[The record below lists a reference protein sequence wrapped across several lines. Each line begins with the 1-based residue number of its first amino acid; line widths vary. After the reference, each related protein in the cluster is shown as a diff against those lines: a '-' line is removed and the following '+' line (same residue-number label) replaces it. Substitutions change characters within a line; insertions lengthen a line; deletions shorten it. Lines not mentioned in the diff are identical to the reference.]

1 MNSLL
6 IGLLGVLV
14 ATNQPAAVS
23 NLVHQ
28 QTGIN
33 LTLPDPNDPVE
44 KEFQG
49 ILADDDAAQA
59 DAIKWIAEEDAY
71 AAQGLGGPRP
81 TLALRIDQRYQPV
94 RKAYEYFLQ
103 RYPRHVRARIAYG
116 SFLNDTGKEIEAS
129 VQWQK
134 AVELD
139 PKNPAAWNNLG
150 NFYGH
155 CGPISNAFACYEKAI
170 QINSNEPVYYQNLGT
185 MVYLY
190 RQDAME
196 IYHLTEPQVFDRALE
211 LYRKALKL
219 DPDNFVTANDLA
231 QSYYG
236 IKPSRIAE
244 ALASWQYALK
254 TAKDELQR
262 EGVYL
267 HLARWQIQAQRYDE
281 AHKYLASVTNETYQV
296 VKDRLLRN
304 LSEKEK
310 PAQSESLPATPDG
323 LPPK

>member
-6 IGLLGVLV
+6 ITLLGVLM
-14 ATNQPAAVS
+14 ATNQPTAVS

-28 QTGIN
+28 KTGIN
-33 LTLPDPNDPVE
+33 LKLPDPNDPVE
-44 KEFQG
+44 KEFQR
-49 ILADDDAAQA
+49 ILNDDDSAQA

-71 AAQGLGGPRP
+71 TAQGLGGVRP
-81 TLALRIDQRYQPV
+81 TLALRIEQRYEPV

-103 RYPRHVRARIAYG
+103 RYPQHVRARIAYG
-116 SFLNDTGKEIEAS
+116 SFLNDTGKETEAS

-150 NFYGH
+150 NYYGH
-155 CGPISNAFACYEKAI
+155 CGPISNAFTCYEKAL

-196 IYHLTEPQVFDRALE
+196 VYHLTEPQVFDRALE

-219 DPDNFVTANDLA
+219 DPDNFATANDLA

-236 IKPSRIAE
+236 IKPSRTAD
-244 ALASWQYALK
+244 ALAAWQYALK

-267 HLARWQIQAQRYDE
+267 HLARWQIQAQRYHE
-281 AHKYLASVTNETYQV
+281 ARKYLASVTNETYKV
-296 VKDRLLRN
+296 VKDRLSRN

-310 PAQSESLPATPDG
+310 PGPSEPAPAIPDG
-323 LPPK
+323 LPLK